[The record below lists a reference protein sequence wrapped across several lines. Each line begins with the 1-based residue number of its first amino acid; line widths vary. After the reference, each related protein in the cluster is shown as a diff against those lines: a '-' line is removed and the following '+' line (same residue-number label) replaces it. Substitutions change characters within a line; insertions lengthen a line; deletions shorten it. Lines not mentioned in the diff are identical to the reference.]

1 MMELVARESL
11 SPFLSALHDSQPV
24 RGLTHDFY
32 RYPARFS
39 PEFAR
44 AVIESFSEPG
54 DVVLDP
60 FVGGGTTLVEARV
73 AGRLGVG
80 ADRSSLAVFAARAKT
95 TVLSGRDRERLR
107 RWAQRLTPKLNTRTP
122 IPATPNLEGSP
133 RNLDSTSTWRLR
145 KLVAI
150 AVNDAAR
157 LPATRVERFAR
168 CAILRTGQWA
178 LDGRDTI
185 PTVDQFRSR
194 FREIVDEMLQGAE
207 EFERRARDADRLA
220 AGVGVRRT
228 VCLKADAGK
237 LAGYACF
244 GKRPPPKLVLTSPPY
259 PGIHVLY
266 NRWQIMGRRET
277 AAAFWIAGGE
287 DDNEPSELTFGDR
300 RSHHDSS
307 RYYSDLEGAF
317 RSVGGLLDR
326 ESLVVQL
333 VAFSQPGV
341 QLPRFLSA
349 MERAGYREVH
359 LSARNGRANRQR
371 REVPNRKWYA
381 NQWGLNGTRREV
393 LLFHQLA

>member
-1 MMELVARESL
+1 MELVARESL

-44 AVIESFSEPG
+44 AAIESFSEPG

-73 AGRLGVG
+73 SGRLGIG
-80 ADRSSLAVFAARAKT
+80 ADRSGLAVFAARAKT
-95 TVLSGRDRERLR
+95 TILSARDRERLR
-107 RWAQRLTPKLNTRTP
+107 TWARKLIPRLSIRTR
-122 IPATPNLEGSP
+122 IPSKPSLEGIP
-133 RNLDSTSTWRLR
+133 RNLDNSGTWRLR
-145 KLVAI
+145 KLI
-150 AVNDAAR
+150 AVALDDAAR
-157 LPATRVERFAR
+157 LPVARMERFAR
-168 CAILRTGQWA
+168 CAILRAGQWA
-178 LDGRDTI
+178 LDGRDEI
-185 PTVDQFRSR
+185 PTVDEFRDR
-194 FREIVDEMLQGAE
+194 FPEIVDEMLEGAE
-207 EFERRARDADRLA
+207 NFERRAKEADRLA
-220 AGVGVRRT
+220 AYSGLHRT
-228 VCLKADAGK
+228 ICLKSDAGR
-237 LAGYACF
+237 LDAQPCF
-244 GKRPPPKLVLTSPPY
+244 GNRPPPKLVLTSPPY

-277 AAAFWIAGGE
+277 AAAFWIAGE
-287 DDNEPSELTFGDR
+287 HDDNEPSELTFGDR

-317 RSVGGLLDR
+317 ASIRGLLST
-326 ESLVVQL
+326 ESVVVQL
-333 VAFSQPGV
+333 VAFGHPGI

-359 LSARNGRANRQR
+359 LNGRNGRASRQWR
-371 REVPNRKWYA
+371 DVPNRKWYA